1 MGRAVDPLRIWEC
14 LGKVRFGEE
23 WNLVIEIFRQLRNAA
38 QFPSGNPDYLRLFGV
53 NCPPIASVVMP
64 TRKITA
70 FVIDSNVVLLCAGVA
85 ALITSTIVMPS
96 RWFAVV
102 RLLRRGF

>member
-1 MGRAVDPLRIWEC
+1 VDLSFVRALVYS
-14 LGKVRFGEE
+14 

-38 QFPSGNPDYLRLFGV
+38 QFPSGNPDYLRLFGL

-70 FVIDSNVVLLCAGVA
+70 FVIDSNVVLLCAGVSSPDHFHYRDA
-85 ALITSTIVMPS
+85 QQ
-96 RWFAVV
+96 VV
-102 RLLRRGF
+102 RSRETVASRLLG